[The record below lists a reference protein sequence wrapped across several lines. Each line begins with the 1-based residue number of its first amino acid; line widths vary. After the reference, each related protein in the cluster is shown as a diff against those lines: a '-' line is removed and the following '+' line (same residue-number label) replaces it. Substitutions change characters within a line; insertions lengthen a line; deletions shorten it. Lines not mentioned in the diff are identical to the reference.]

1 MIVRCQTGDRD
12 DVLSYLGTEYGKCL
26 YFYLD
31 LMQFGF
37 DSPEV
42 SVWKEVNGGRIAAM
56 ALIYNTT
63 AHMVSRGGGFD
74 AGAWAGLMRRMG
86 VKLACAEASVIRA
99 LAEKLSG
106 RAEYGM
112 VGHLTEIP
120 AEVDRS
126 GVRRAE
132 AGDFEAIARL
142 LHDNAFYDTKA
153 DIPTI
158 ANQMRARW
166 ARGFT
171 RNYVIEVGG
180 EIASHICTKA
190 EGERLVVAGGGCTSP
205 RHRMKGLGI
214 RVFQVLAYDLAAEGK
229 DIYSFYYGESA
240 TAYNWRLGLAPCCE
254 WGRIFCEGGGAWS
267 SLSRRF

>member
-1 MIVRCQTGDRD
+1 MIIRCQSDDRD
-12 DVLSYLGTEYGKCL
+12 DILSYMGTDYGKCL
-26 YFYLD
+26 YLYLD

-42 SVWKEVNGGRIAAM
+42 SVWKEEAADGRIVAI
-56 ALIYNTT
+56 ALVYHTT
-63 AHMVSRGGGFD
+63 AHLFSRDGEVD
-74 AGAWAGLMRRMG
+74 AGAWAELLRRMG
-86 VKLACAEASVIRA
+86 VRLACAEAPVIRA
-99 LAEKLSG
+99 LAVKLPG

-126 GVRRAE
+126 GVRSAE
-132 AGDFEAIARL
+132 EGDFEEIARL

-158 ANQMRARW
+158 ANQMRTRW

-171 RNYVIEVGG
+171 RNYVIEVDG

-190 EGERLVVAGGGCTSP
+190 EGDRLVVAGGGCTSP

-214 RVFQVLAYDLAAEGK
+214 RVFQVLAHDLAAEGK

-240 TAYNWRLGLAPCCE
+240 TAYNWRLGLVPCCE
-254 WGRIFCEGGGAWS
+254 WGRIFCEGVGHG
-267 SLSRRF
+267 